1 MSAADAT
8 VEHRPLL
15 RGEGRFVDDVGPRGA
30 LEVAFVRSPWPHARI
45 ASIETGRARQASG
58 VAAVVAG
65 EEFARAIAP
74 IRAEMAPNG
83 SDLYRATDWHPMAPE
98 TVRYTG
104 EIVAVTAARNRYLAE
119 DAAALVDV
127 EYEPRPAAADV
138 RSAHA
143 DDAPLVHAH
152 APANVLFRT
161 ERSFGGEEGRER
173 FDQAPIR
180 VRFTCRHPRVAGM
193 SMEGCGAVAVWD
205 RANGTLE
212 FFSSTQTPHLLRDGL
227 ARSLGF
233 AASRIRVVAPDV
245 GGGFGP
251 KMQLFPEEVVT
262 AALAIRLARP
272 VKWVQDRMEH
282 LQAAF
287 HSRDVTV
294 EVEAAAESDGRLAGL
309 RARALCDVGAYSA
322 WPLTCSLDPQTVG
335 VALPGPYRVPYYRYT
350 GLAVATHK
358 FPTGAYRGVGFPLGP
373 LVAEEVL
380 ARVARAAGL
389 DPVEVRR
396 RNLLCPE
403 ELPHHSAGGAV
414 YDSGD
419 YPELLARALE
429 RAPYTGWREEQ
440 ERREGRAGEGAKR
453 RPGARIPG
461 AYREL
466 AAGDP
471 AARTGGPSNLP
482 GPGGRPR
489 DGGQRVP
496 GPEVESGILEDTAR
510 RFDRE
515 GGPPP
520 DSIVGPESAPSGGA
534 GASPTAGEEVR
545 RRLGIGMACFVE
557 STGMNRAVYR
567 NRGMAQVPAFDSA
580 VLRIDPGGG
589 VEAFVSTPSQGQSQP
604 ASFRRLAGRAL
615 GVPEDAIRIVL
626 GDTAVTPYGSGTF
639 ASRAMVSGGGAL
651 LRAAAKMRE
660 KLCRVAAAR
669 WEVDA
674 AEVRFVVR
682 DGAGGVEPI
691 GQAENSTAGGAIR
704 AGVPGAPRE
713 VAGADGGSMA
723 APRLEIVELARL
735 AHAPFLVLPADVEP
749 GLEVHAAYDP
759 PGVPVSC
766 AAHLALVEVDPRTGA
781 ARVLRY
787 VVAEDCGPIVNPA
800 AVDGQ
805 IRGAVAQGIGCA
817 LLESIDYDEAG
828 QHRSASLMDYLVP
841 AAADVPD
848 IDIVHMETPSPFT
861 EGGIK
866 GMGESGT
873 IGAPA
878 AVVNAVLDAL
888 GAEPAEIVLPL
899 TPERIVALAAGD
911 RRPE

>member
-1 MSAADAT
+1 MSEAGT
-8 VEHRPLL
+8 PEHRPLL
-15 RGEGRFVDDVGPRGA
+15 RGQGRFLDDLGPRGA
-30 LEVAFVRSPWPHARI
+30 LELAFVRSPWAHARI
-45 ASIETGRARQASG
+45 VAVETGRARRAPG
-58 VAAVVAG
+58 VAAVVTGAELVG
-65 EEFARAIAP
+65 AVAP

-83 SDLYRATDWHPMAPE
+83 PDLYRATDWHPVAPE
-98 TVRYTG
+98 TVRYVG
-104 EIVAVTAARNRYLAE
+104 EIVAVVAAADRYLAE

-127 EYEPRPAAADV
+127 EYEPRPAAADA
-138 RSAHA
+138 RAA
-143 DDAPLVHAH
+143 YREDAPLVHSH
-152 APANVLFRT
+152 APANVLFRA
-161 ERSFGGEEGRER
+161 ERSFGGEEARAR
-173 FDQAPIR
+173 FDRAPIR

-193 SMEGCGAVAVWD
+193 SMEGCGAVAVRD
-205 RANGTLE
+205 RANGALE

-227 ARSLGF
+227 ARSLGL
-233 AASRIRVVAPDV
+233 AASRIRVAAPDV

-272 VKWVQDRMEH
+272 IKWVQDRMEH

-287 HSRDVTV
+287 HAREVTV
-294 EVEAAAESDGRLAGL
+294 EVEAAAETDGRLAGL
-309 RARALCDVGAYSA
+309 AARALCDVGAYSA

-335 VALPGPYRVPYYRYT
+335 AALPGPYRLPYYRYT

-358 FPTGAYRGVGFPLGP
+358 FPAGAYRGVGFPLGP

-380 ARVARAAGL
+380 ARVARAARL

-396 RNLLCPE
+396 RNLLRPD
-403 ELPHHSAGGAV
+403 ELPHRSAGGAV

-419 YPELLARALE
+419 YPALLARALE
-429 RAPYTGWREEQ
+429 RAPCTEWRAAQ
-440 ERREGRAGEGAKR
+440 AAQAARNGQEGRR
-453 RPGARIPG
+453 R
-461 AYREL
+461 
-466 AAGDP
+466 
-471 AARTGGPSNLP
+471 
-482 GPGGRPR
+482 
-489 DGGQRVP
+489 
-496 GPEVESGILEDTAR
+496 
-510 RFDRE
+510 
-515 GGPPP
+515 
-520 DSIVGPESAPSGGA
+520 
-534 GASPTAGEEVR
+534 R
-545 RRLGIGMACFVE
+545 RRLGIGIACFVE

-567 NRGMAQVPAFDSA
+567 NRGMAHVPAFDSA

-589 VEAFVSTPSQGQSQP
+589 VEAFVSTPSQGQGQP

-615 GVPEDAIRIVL
+615 GVPEGSIRIVL

-639 ASRAMVSGGGAL
+639 ASRSMVSGGGAL
-651 LRAAAKMRE
+651 LQAAAKMRE

-682 DGAGGVEPI
+682 DGAGGVEHVGPED
-691 GQAENSTAGGAIR
+691 GEAQGGRTARDFRPEAAADEGAGEDPTDGR
-704 AGVPGAPRE
+704 PEHSGAGRWTDILNEGPKDAASRETGAVPAKRMGDAATSADPGAAER
-713 VAGADGGSMA
+713 GGEFGP
-723 APRLEIVELARL
+723 PRLGVAELASL
-735 AHAPFLVLPADVEP
+735 AHAPFLPLPADVEP

-759 PGVPVSC
+759 PGTPVSC
-766 AAHLALVEVDPRTGA
+766 AAHLALVEVDPQTGA

-817 LLESIDYDEAG
+817 LLESIEYDGGG

-841 AAADVPD
+841 SVGDVPP
-848 IDIVHMETPSPFT
+848 IDVVHMETASPFT
-861 EGGIK
+861 ESGIK

-888 GAEPAEIVLPL
+888 GAEPAEIVLPI
-899 TPERIVALAAGD
+899 TPERIVALAASG
-911 RRPE
+911 RRPK

>member
-1 MSAADAT
+1 MSEAGT
-8 VEHRPLL
+8 PEHRPLL
-15 RGEGRFVDDVGPRGA
+15 RGQGRFVDDVGPPDA
-30 LEVAFVRSPWPHARI
+30 LEVAFVRSPWAHARI
-45 ASIETGRARQASG
+45 VRVETGRARRAPG
-58 VAAVVAG
+58 VAAVVTGA
-65 EEFARAIAP
+65 ALAHAVAP
-74 IRAEMAPNG
+74 IRAEMVPNG
-83 SDLYRATDWHPMAPE
+83 SDLYRATDWHPVASE
-98 TVRYTG
+98 TVRYAG
-104 EIVAVTAARNRYLAE
+104 EIVAVVAARDRYLAE

-127 EYEPRPAAADV
+127 EYEPLPVAADA
-138 RSAHA
+138 RAA
-143 DDAPLVHAH
+143 YREDAPLVHPH

-161 ERSFGGEEGRER
+161 ERSFGGEEERKRFGR
-173 FDQAPIR
+173 APIR

-193 SMEGCGAVAVWD
+193 SMEGSGAVAAWD
-205 RANGTLE
+205 RAGGTLE

-227 ARSLGF
+227 ARSLGL

-251 KMQLFPEEVVT
+251 KMQLFPEEVAV
-262 AALAIRLARP
+262 AALGGRLGRP

-287 HSRDVTV
+287 HSRDVMV
-294 EVEAAAESDGRLAGL
+294 EVEAAAEADGRLAGL

-350 GLAVATHK
+350 GLAIATHK

-389 DPVEVRR
+389 DPVDVRR
-396 RNLLCPE
+396 RNLLRPE
-403 ELPHHSAGGAV
+403 ELPHLSPGGAL

-440 ERREGRAGEGAKR
+440 EQTESRAGEGAKG
-453 RPGARIPG
+453 RPGARVPG
-461 AYREL
+461 AHRRLGGE
-466 AAGDP
+466 P
-471 AARTGGPSNLP
+471 VARTG
-482 GPGGRPR
+482 
-489 DGGQRVP
+489 
-496 GPEVESGILEDTAR
+496 E
-510 RFDRE
+510 
-515 GGPPP
+515 PPAG
-520 DSIVGPESAPSGGA
+520 SVVGAESAPSGGN
-534 GASPTAGEEVR
+534 GAFPAAGERSR
-545 RRLGIGMACFVE
+545 RRLGIGMACLVE

-567 NRGMAQVPAFDSA
+567 SRGMANIPAFDSA
-580 VLRIDPGGG
+580 VLRIEPGGG

-691 GQAENSTAGGAIR
+691 GQAENSAAGGTIR

-713 VAGADGGSMA
+713 VAGADGGSMV
-723 APRLEIVELARL
+723 APRLEIAELARL
-735 AHAPFLVLPADVEP
+735 AHAPFLALPADVEP

-766 AAHLALVEVDPRTGA
+766 AAHLALVEVDRLTGA

-817 LLESIDYDEAG
+817 LLESIDYDEAS

-848 IDIVHMETPSPFT
+848 IDVVHMETPSPFT

-888 GAEPAEIVLPL
+888 GAEPEEIVLPL
-899 TPERIVALAAGD
+899 TPERIAALAAGG

>member
-1 MSAADAT
+1 MSEAGT
-8 VEHRPLL
+8 PEHRPLL
-15 RGEGRFVDDVGPRGA
+15 RGQGRFVDDVGPPDA
-30 LEVAFVRSPWPHARI
+30 LEVAFVRSPWAHARI
-45 ASIETGRARQASG
+45 VRVETGRARRAPG
-58 VAAVVAG
+58 VVAVVTGA
-65 EEFARAIAP
+65 ALAHAVAP
-74 IRAEMAPNG
+74 IRAEMVPNG
-83 SDLYRATDWHPMAPE
+83 SDVYRATDWHPVAPE
-98 TVRYTG
+98 TVRYAG
-104 EIVAVTAARNRYLAE
+104 EIVAVVAARDRYLAE

-127 EYEPRPAAADV
+127 EYEPLPVAADA
-138 RSAHA
+138 RAA
-143 DDAPLVHAH
+143 YREDAPLVHPH

-161 ERSFGGEEGRER
+161 ERSFGGEEERKRFGR
-173 FDQAPIR
+173 APIR

-193 SMEGCGAVAVWD
+193 SMEGSGAVAAWD
-205 RANGTLE
+205 RAGGTLE

-227 ARSLGF
+227 ARSLGL

-251 KMQLFPEEVVT
+251 KMQLFPEEVAV
-262 AALAIRLARP
+262 AALGGRLGRP

-287 HSRDVTV
+287 HSRDVMV
-294 EVEAAAESDGRLAGL
+294 EVEAVAEADGRLAGL

-350 GLAVATHK
+350 GLAIATHK

-373 LVAEEVL
+373 LVAEEML

-396 RNLLCPE
+396 RNLLRPE
-403 ELPHHSAGGAV
+403 ELPHLSPGGAL

-429 RAPYTGWREEQ
+429 RAPYTRWRKEQ
-440 ERREGRAGEGAKR
+440 EQTESRAGGDAKGR
-453 RPGARIPG
+453 SGARVPD
-461 AYREL
+461 AHRRL
-466 AAGDP
+466 
-471 AARTGGPSNLP
+471 GGEP
-482 GPGGRPR
+482 
-489 DGGQRVP
+489 V
-496 GPEVESGILEDTAR
+496 AR
-510 RFDRE
+510 R
-515 GGPPP
+515 GGPPAG
-520 DSIVGPESAPSGGA
+520 SVVGAESAPSGGD
-534 GASPTAGEEVR
+534 GAFPAAGERSR
-545 RRLGIGMACFVE
+545 RRLGIGMACLVE

-567 NRGMAQVPAFDSA
+567 NRGMAHVPAFDSA

-604 ASFRRLAGRAL
+604 ASFRCLAGRAL

-691 GQAENSTAGGAIR
+691 GQAENSAAGGTIR

-713 VAGADGGSMA
+713 VAGADGGSMV
-723 APRLEIVELARL
+723 APRLEIAELARL
-735 AHAPFLVLPADVEP
+735 AHAPFLALPADVEP

-766 AAHLALVEVDPRTGA
+766 AAHLALVEVDPQTGA

-848 IDIVHMETPSPFT
+848 IDVVHMETPSPFT

-899 TPERIVALAAGD
+899 TPERILALAAGD